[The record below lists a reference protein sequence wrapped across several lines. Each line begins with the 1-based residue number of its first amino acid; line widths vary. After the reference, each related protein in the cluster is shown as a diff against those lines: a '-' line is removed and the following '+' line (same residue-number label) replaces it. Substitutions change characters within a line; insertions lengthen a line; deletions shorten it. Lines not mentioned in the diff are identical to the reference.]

1 MPITISLQDGGLNQK
16 PPGTDHITGI
26 ISYSDDSS
34 VFAYAGYG
42 SVAEVLAGGIT
53 AAAAPNAHHI
63 LTHQFFAKAAEV
75 NNTAP
80 QVYFSSHAVPAGAHD
95 FAEVLSMVR
104 NSNGDIKQVVIY
116 TEKTFADAQIGVLQ
130 GVCNTLATEG
140 KPIVAV
146 LGYAATEAHATATN
160 LVTSGTSKNVSVINA
175 RGTNALALPPIGQTA
190 ALLAT
195 FDVATSIAQ
204 VGGTGGLLSGNLDL
218 PDDLVSKLGDGTG
231 VKALSE
237 ASLTTLA
244 NKGYLVPTQ
253 VVGIAGHYYMKDIT
267 ATAAAS
273 DYNRIRRNRVINKA
287 IRLIREAGARRQNSK
302 LILDSNSKLLKETIG
317 ELEGVFRSA
326 LAPMVEAQQISAFGV
341 RIPADQT
348 VTDSEID
355 ITIKLIE
362 VSTAEE
368 INIVL
373 SYALTLS

>member
-1 MPITISLQDGGLNQK
+1 MPISISLQDGGLNQK

-63 LTHQFFAKAAEV
+63 LVHQFFPKAAEV
-75 NNTAP
+75 NGTAP

-95 FAEVLSMVR
+95 FAEVLAMCR
-104 NSNGDIKQVVIY
+104 ASNGDIKQVVIY

-146 LGYAATEAHATATN
+146 IGYAATEAYASASN

-175 RGTNALALPPIGQTA
+175 RGTNALNLPPIGQTA
-190 ALLAT
+190 ALIAT

-218 PDDLVSKLGDGTG
+218 PNDLVTKLGDGT
-231 VKALSE
+231 VITTLSD
-237 ASLTTLA
+237 ATLTTLT
-244 NKGYLVPTQ
+244 NKGYLVPET
-253 VVGIAGHYYMKDIT
+253 VVGVAGHYYIKDIT
-267 ATAAAS
+267 ATAATS

-302 LILDSNSKLLKETIG
+302 LVLDSSSKLLKETIG

-326 LAPMVEAQQISAFGV
+326 LAPMVEAQEISAFGI
-341 RIPADQT
+341 RIPPDQT